1 MKKTLFLHII
11 LLNFVA
17 QAASSDTLLMGSAF
31 SFTAIHKNSK
41 LEQQAI
47 HEAKQEV
54 IRIEKLI
61 SSWDPN
67 SETSR
72 INKNAGIQPV
82 KTSQEL
88 IRLIQRSKKISKLSQ
103 GKFDISFASIKLIWD
118 FKKQYTELPDS
129 STVKKSVELI
139 QWKNIITTDSTV
151 YLKNKGMKIDFGAI
165 GKGYAANK
173 AKEVMKG
180 LGIHNGVINAGGDL
194 ICWGSNQENKPW
206 SIGIA
211 DPDDAKNILS
221 WLDISNMAVVTSGN
235 YEKFVTILGK
245 KYCHIINPQTGWPTS
260 GLKSV
265 TVICKDAEIAD
276 AIATTVFVIGAKEG
290 MQFINQLKGIEGFLI
305 DNNNQIHYSTNIHL
319 NTLSND

>member
-1 MKKTLFLHII
+1 M
-11 LLNFVA
+11 NFVA

-31 SFTAIHKNSK
+31 SFTAIHENSE
-41 LEQQAI
+41 LEKQAI
-47 HEAKQEV
+47 QAAKNEV

-61 SSWDPN
+61 SSWNPN

-103 GKFDISFASIKLIWD
+103 GKFDISFASIKPIWD

-129 STVKKSVELI
+129 ITVKKSVELI
-139 QWKNIITTDSTV
+139 QWENIITSDSTV
-151 YLKNKGMKIDFGAI
+151 FLKNKGMKMDFGAI

-173 AKEVMKG
+173 AKQVMKK
-180 LGIHNGVINAGGDL
+180 LGINNGVINAGGDL

-245 KYCHIINPQTGWPTS
+245 KYCHIIDPHTGWPTS

-265 TVICKDAEIAD
+265 TIICKDAEIAD
-276 AIATTVFVIGAKEG
+276 AIATTVFVKGAQKG

-305 DNNNQIHYSTNIHL
+305 DNDNQIHYSTNIHL